1 MNHASLTSQATSN
14 QSPEPSPAWTANN
27 TPDPSRRSINPKPKQ
42 SHLSSHPPSLTSTA
56 CLTASTG
63 SAPTTTSTEI
73 KARSKPCTATTWPEQ
88 SANYK
93 TSLTNSTKENL
104 MFISDTIKSE
114 VITVTPRL
122 AKQLLEQNTGNRK
135 ISAVNL
141 ERVKASMT
149 RNEWVM
155 NGEAIKI
162 AQSGK
167 ILDGQHRLQAAV
179 DTDTTFPTLIVYGLD
194 NIAQDT
200 MDTGKRRTLAD
211 VLQIAGY
218 KNTTNLASIVQS
230 IIRSERHSIRH
241 ATTNSATKYPVT
253 NRQAIDRLE
262 REPSLEDL
270 PGIVRGTTKYG
281 MTVRVAGLLFY
292 VFSKIDAED
301 AQDFFEKFE
310 SGAGLERGNPILTLR
325 NQLLTMKQEA
335 RGAVNPSY
343 MAALIIKAWNKYRDG
358 ESAHMLKFR
367 VGGANPERF
376 PEPH

>member
-1 MNHASLTSQATSN
+1 
-14 QSPEPSPAWTANN
+14 
-27 TPDPSRRSINPKPKQ
+27 
-42 SHLSSHPPSLTSTA
+42 
-56 CLTASTG
+56 
-63 SAPTTTSTEI
+63 
-73 KARSKPCTATTWPEQ
+73 
-88 SANYK
+88 
-93 TSLTNSTKENL
+93 
-104 MFISDTIKSE
+104 MFISDTIKTE

-200 MDTGKRRTLAD
+200 MDTGKRRTLSD

-218 KNTTNLASIVQS
+218 KNTIGLASIVQS
-230 IIRSERHSIRH
+230 IIRAERHSIRH

-262 REPSLEDL
+262 REPSLEEL
-270 PGIVRGTTKYG
+270 HGIVRGTTKYG
-281 MTVRVAGLLFY
+281 MTVRIAGLLFY
-292 VFSKIDAED
+292 MFSKIDAED
-301 AQDFFEKFE
+301 AQDFFDKFE
-310 SGAGLERGNPILTLR
+310 SGAGLERGNPILALR

-358 ESAHMLKFR
+358 DSAHMLKFR
-367 VGGANPERF
+367 IGGANPERF

>member
-1 MNHASLTSQATSN
+1 L
-14 QSPEPSPAWTANN
+14 
-27 TPDPSRRSINPKPKQ
+27 
-42 SHLSSHPPSLTSTA
+42 
-56 CLTASTG
+56 
-63 SAPTTTSTEI
+63 
-73 KARSKPCTATTWPEQ
+73 
-88 SANYK
+88 
-93 TSLTNSTKENL
+93 
-104 MFISDTIKSE
+104 FISDTIKTD

-122 AKQLLEQNTGNRK
+122 AKQLLEQNTSNRK
-135 ISAVNL
+135 VSGVNL
-141 ERVKASMT
+141 ERVKASML
-149 RNEWVM
+149 RNEWVL

-162 AQSGK
+162 AKNGR
-167 ILDGQHRLQAAV
+167 ILDGQHRLHASV
-179 DTDTTFPTLIVYGLD
+179 ETDTTFPTLIVYGLD
-194 NIAQDT
+194 DIAQDT
-200 MDTGKRRTLAD
+200 MDTGKRRTLSD

>member
-1 MNHASLTSQATSN
+1 
-14 QSPEPSPAWTANN
+14 
-27 TPDPSRRSINPKPKQ
+27 
-42 SHLSSHPPSLTSTA
+42 
-56 CLTASTG
+56 
-63 SAPTTTSTEI
+63 
-73 KARSKPCTATTWPEQ
+73 
-88 SANYK
+88 
-93 TSLTNSTKENL
+93 

-135 ISAVNL
+135 VSGVNL
-141 ERVKASMT
+141 ERVKASML
-149 RNEWVM
+149 RNEWVL

-162 AQSGK
+162 AKNGR

-194 NIAQDT
+194 DIAQDT

-218 KNTTNLASIVQS
+218 KNTTNLASVIQS

-262 REPSLEDL
+262 REPSLEEL

-292 VFSKIDAED
+292 MFSKIDAED
-301 AQDFFEKFE
+301 AQDFFDKFE
-310 SGAGLERGNPILTLR
+310 SGAGLERGNPILALR

-358 ESAHMLKFR
+358 ENAHMLKFR
-367 VGGANPERF
+367 IGGANPERF